1 MPIHG
6 YFSKHDRRVLMM
18 PRADDGAPDESG
30 MSFHGDILTGRLS
43 VQDAFA
49 LQAARLRAHNTG
61 THANAEDLDPVL
73 KSHLRI
79 E

>member
-6 YFSKHDRRVLMM
+6 YFEKRDRQVLMM
-18 PRADDGAPDESG
+18 LRADDGAPNESG
-30 MSFHGDILTGRLS
+30 ISYQGDVLTGRLS

-49 LQAARLRAHNTG
+49 LQAARLRAHNT
-61 THANAEDLDPVL
+61 AKWARAEDLDPVL

>member
-1 MPIHG
+1 
-6 YFSKHDRRVLMM
+6 M
-18 PRADDGAPDESG
+18 PRPGDGAPDERG
-30 MSFHGDILTGRLS
+30 IAFQGDVLTGRLS

-61 THANAEDLDPVL
+61 RCANAEDLDPVL